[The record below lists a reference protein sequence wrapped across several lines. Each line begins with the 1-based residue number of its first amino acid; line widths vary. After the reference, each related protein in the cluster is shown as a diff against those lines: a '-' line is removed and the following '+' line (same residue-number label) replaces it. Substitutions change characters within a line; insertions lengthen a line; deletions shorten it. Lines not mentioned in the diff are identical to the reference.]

1 MLLPKGTNKY
11 FLKRQKLGEEHNIDA
26 WLSGH
31 RVEKVMSALTPTG
44 YKLLT
49 FRESCTF
56 LSIIRKKCQLC
67 FYLKSDFACTPS
79 NFCRGGDPIF
89 SNWSLETN
97 QIPNDDGKS
106 AHFPSFSINKSP
118 VWCHDAKQINSL
130 HWTIQEFWQAQVRLN
145 MLWCQCCG
153 YGGGKKRKA
162 YFSPCCLTLL
172 TRNSS
177 KTHCFTVNDSTTSRT
192 AF

>member
-1 MLLPKGTNKY
+1 
-11 FLKRQKLGEEHNIDA
+11 
-26 WLSGH
+26 
-31 RVEKVMSALTPTG
+31 MSALTPTG

-67 FYLKSDFACTPS
+67 FYLKSDFACTLS

-130 HWTIQEFWQAQVRLN
+130 HRTIQEFWQAQ
-145 MLWCQCCG
+145 
-153 YGGGKKRKA
+153 GGGGRKA
-162 YFSPCCLTLL
+162 YFSHCCLTLL

>member
-1 MLLPKGTNKY
+1 MPGCQGT
-11 FLKRQKLGEEHNIDA
+11 G
-26 WLSGH
+26 
-31 RVEKVMSALTPTG
+31 VEKVMSALTPTG
-44 YKLLT
+44 YTLLT

-67 FYLKSDFACTPS
+67 FYLKSDFACTLS
-79 NFCRGGDPIF
+79 NFFRGGDPIF

-130 HWTIQEFWQAQVRLN
+130 HWTIQEFWQAQVRLY

-153 YGGGKKRKA
+153 YGGGGR
-162 YFSPCCLTLL
+162 TLL
-172 TRNSS
+172 SDTFNQEQQQN
-177 KTHCFTVNDSTTSRT
+177 TLLYVNDSTTSRT